1 MLRPG
6 LTWGERVIYW
16 VIIVGLIAV
25 LLLYRQAALPV
36 ALFVNGEPVAWVAN
50 ARLARRAVE
59 IARERLQQRYGSQAD
74 FAETVETGNLPLQ
87 TEGQLLSPAEA
98 ASALLRRVTPVQRA
112 WLIVVNGQPLLALP
126 NEGEA
131 KQALDL
137 VKDHFTP
144 KGTTLVKQPEFKE
157 KVTIRLGKIRPDRLV
172 PDAEAAAQ
180 KLISGMEP
188 PRYHVVKSGEVAVR
202 IARRYG
208 LTLAELEK
216 LNPDR
221 NLNRLQIGD
230 RLLVGQGKPLV
241 TVVSVHQVVTREP
254 VPYKVE
260 RRLAPHLPGGAL
272 VTKQRGKEGVK
283 EVVMEAVYE
292 NGVETQ
298 RRSVK
303 EQVIKEPV
311 TEVLLVGGG
320 LRR

>member
-1 MLRPG
+1 MVRSG
-6 LTWGERVIYW
+6 MTWGERVIYW

-36 ALFVNGEPVAWVAN
+36 ALFVNGEPIAWVSN

-59 IARERLQQRYGSQAD
+59 IAREKLRQRYGNQVD
-74 FAETVETGNLPLQ
+74 FAETVETGNLPLGD
-87 TEGQLLSPAEA
+87 GQKLLSPADA
-98 ASALLRRVTPVQRA
+98 ASALLRRVTPAQQA
-112 WLIVVNGQPLLALP
+112 WLIVVNNKPLLALP
-126 NEGEA
+126 NKQEA
-131 KQALDL
+131 DQALDL

-144 KGTTLVKQPEFKE
+144 EGTMLVKKPNFKE
-157 KVTIRLGKIRPDRLV
+157 KVVIREGKIAPDRLV
-172 PDAEAAAQ
+172 PDAETAAQ
-180 KLISGMEP
+180 KLIAGLEP
-188 PRYHVVKSGEVAVR
+188 PRYHIVKSGEVAVR

-208 LTLAELEK
+208 LTLADLQK

-221 NLNRLQIGD
+221 DLNRLQIGD
-230 RLLVGQGKPLV
+230 RLLIGRGKPLM
-241 TVVSVHQVVTREP
+241 TVISIHQVVTKEP

-283 EVVMEAVYE
+283 EVVMEVVYE

-298 RRSVK
+298 RRVVK
-303 EQVIKEPV
+303 EQVLKKPV

-320 LRR
+320 LR